1 MNHIT
6 GDTDGDGVL
15 SFQEFK
21 DIFVEVAPDWH
32 ERRIMCIFRE
42 ALMMGRDNDDTIG
55 PQAFASVCAKH
66 GLLKLID
73 LEKVKTGSL
82 LALSMDSEQEKKW
95 AEDKV
100 SMLFTY
106 VCVYIHSYTFIS

>member
-1 MNHIT
+1 
-6 GDTDGDGVL
+6 
-15 SFQEFK
+15 
-21 DIFVEVAPDWH
+21 
-32 ERRIMCIFRE
+32 
-42 ALMMGRDNDDTIG
+42 MMGRDNDDTIG

-100 SMLFTY
+100 SMY
-106 VCVYIHSYTFIS
+106 AHMCVFIYIHTHLFHVA